1 MGVTACEAFRDV
13 DELFINYET
22 NEDEFNT
29 SYGSYNKYCPVKR
42 GSKRCENDYEKL
54 IAISGHAYM
63 ELKGNDQTD
72 LDSEND
78 LSVDFLVMGLS
89 HRLYKLSK
97 DHTLSLKDAFG
108 RYFGK
113 NMGGFNHWSILYN
126 KKEFMGFNIGIMNGF
141 YLLFKQI
148 CETISISE
156 KPNVQP
162 YEYINGIAQC
172 YIMYNELYNFVNQC
186 DPYIRL
192 LHHLK
197 TIYDEFTKSVIK
209 YNNHDESIRNQIMG
223 LSHIDTTRFR
233 SEFNTAE
240 CKKLNKKLAKTTP
253 KIIKIGI
260 QMLKDEEKR
269 NNGGE
274 SQSTEDE
281 DDEDFD
287 LDEEEDDENLDLDD
301 DDDDDLG
308 NNDDTTENPLNPIQN
323 NPQGTPPVPEPGPQ
337 QQPSAQSI
345 STTASP
351 GITPPAGT
359 TPSTDMQNGVV
370 NNPNGDPNSQPTN
383 QGDKQVNQNGD
394 SANPDTSQGGSGG
407 GSGGESSGSGSG
419 GSDSGP
425 SGDPGGGK
433 NSGGGDPG
441 SGANDGSSGGPKAP
455 GDPAATD
462 SSGGSNGYW
471 LSNWED
477 RFNPLNYLPNV
488 SDIYESSK
496 SILTNTANQVS
507 NAYTNTVGIV
517 KGAYDS
523 TMISITGAYNNA
535 MTSITGAYNN
545 AMTSITDAYD
555 RTTNYIGNAVNSVT
569 SQLNPFSTS
578 HSDDNQSGSNSLGGG
593 TDTSNHSQQNPKQ
606 PVNPPPPPSLPPS
619 PSSSPPSTPQ
629 STSQPTPHPIPQP
642 TPQLSQAPPSPQ
654 PQDPPQT
661 PSPSQQHSNQ
671 AQDKLQITVQNGT
684 SNTLQQPDPNTGKG
698 VQTMTITKATL
709 SSSSTDPSITGSGI
723 TTGIVVKMS
732 EKSSIWCIG
741 SNKKC
746 DVLSIGIISISIFAF
761 LTIMYKYLSFG
772 SAKNSKKKKSMKRVI
787 KYGDGTR
794 KTQIIIKSYDRNKQL
809 KPIINPVGRK
819 KDPTLNIYKLMQADP
834 VPFINLFFLLIFFV
848 YKKKL
853 NYLEL

>member
-1 MGVTACEAFRDV
+1 MGATACEAFREI
-13 DELFINYET
+13 DELFIDYE
-22 NEDEFNT
+22 DKFND
-29 SYGSYNKYCPVKR
+29 SYGSYNNYCPVKR

-108 RYFGK
+108 KYFGK
-113 NMGGFNHWSILYN
+113 NMGGFNHWNILYN
-126 KKEFMGFNIGIMNGF
+126 KKEFMGFNIGVMNGF

-148 CETISISE
+148 CETISTSE

-162 YEYINGIAQC
+162 YEYINGIVQC

-186 DPYIRL
+186 DPYLRL

-287 LDEEEDDENLDLDD
+287 LDEEEDDDNLDLDDLDD

-383 QGDKQVNQNGD
+383 QGDKQMNQNGD

-407 GSGGESSGSGSG
+407 GSDNGGSGVPGSSEGGSGGGPSGSGSPGG
-419 GSDSGP
+419 GSDSG
-425 SGDPGGGK
+425 
-433 NSGGGDPG
+433 
-441 SGANDGSSGGPKAP
+441 SSGGSKAP

-471 LSNWED
+471 LSNWGS
-477 RFNPLNYLPNV
+477 RFNPLNYLP
-488 SDIYESSK
+488 SASEIYETQK
-496 SILTNTANQVS
+496 SILTSASNKISDAYNSAVTTVKDTYDITMTAVKNTYDSAVTNI
-507 NAYTNTVGIV
+507 NYAYT
-517 KGAYDS
+517 
-523 TMISITGAYNNA
+523 
-535 MTSITGAYNN
+535 TS
-545 AMTSITDAYD
+545 
-555 RTTNYIGNAVNSVT
+555 TNYISGAVSSITNQLSSLGTFSQLGDDLPQLGGSGNSLPTDNTPPSTTQIPKSDPNSPSLPSSPPLPSMPQSPSPSVT
-569 SQLNPFSTS
+569 S
-578 HSDDNQSGSNSLGGG
+578 
-593 TDTSNHSQQNPKQ
+593 
-606 PVNPPPPPSLPPS
+606 PPS
-619 PSSSPPSTPQ
+619 
-629 STSQPTPHPIPQP
+629 
-642 TPQLSQAPPSPQ
+642 
-654 PQDPPQT
+654 QDPPQAPLQDPLQD
-661 PSPSQQHSNQ
+661 PSSQKKLSSTHDS
-671 AQDKLQITVQNGT
+671 QDKVQNGA
-684 SNTLQQPDPNTGKG
+684 SNIVQQPDPKDGKG
-698 VQTMTITKATL
+698 GIKTLTTTQVTLL
-709 SSSSTDPSITGSGI
+709 SSGISPSNIGNGSNPSGTD
-723 TTGIVVKMS
+723 VKIN
-732 EKSSIWCIG
+732 EKPSIWCIG

-746 DVLSIGIISISIFAF
+746 DILGISIIGISIFVF
-761 LTIMYKYLSFG
+761 LVIMYKYISFG
-772 SAKNSKKKKSMKRVI
+772 STKNSKKKKSMKRVI

-794 KTQIIIKSYDRNKQL
+794 KTQIIIKSYDRNKHL

-848 YKKKL
+848 YKQKL